1 MQRPLRKHGV
11 EGRAR
16 QSQRADLLFIA
27 EEAVSATATTSQ
39 SVRRPD
45 AVCPDELRPD
55 AVRWS
60 MWSANGATKE
70 RPVRGERLVRT
81 EQKVIVR
88 IIVQNIVWIGIV
100 PGFLRSL
107 LGLLRVILQNV
118 VWIGIVRTA
127 EQETFGRVRA
137 RPRAPPIGEE
147 AATFG
152 RQSV

>member
-81 EQKVIVR
+81 EQKIIVR
-88 IIVQNIVWIGIV
+88 II
-100 PGFLRSL
+100 
-107 LGLLRVILQNV
+107 